1 MTAEDRPRRGLP
13 GRVTLAAAAV
23 LAAASLAAC
32 AAQAQPVAA
41 TRPDR
46 PAATR
51 TPSPAASQPG
61 VQAPAV
67 QTVAAPTKVRAKG
80 AALADAA
87 TRQLLWSR
95 GISTEL
101 PIGSITKVMTA
112 LIVIEAGDLNR
123 EIRIP
128 KSVLNYVAKYQ
139 AESAGL
145 HPGDVVTAR
154 DLLEA
159 MLLPSGCDA
168 AYVLALTYGPGMP
181 AFLAKMNATAVRLGM
196 TDTHFT
202 SPDGLP
208 YPTEY
213 STYSTPHDLINLG
226 LTAMQSPVFRAI
238 VAQRFYHLPKGKHHH
253 SYWWDNTNGLIGN
266 YNGADGIKTGY
277 TDAAKHC
284 LLFEAHRRGMT
295 LIGVVLGSPVT
306 GPDAGAQAAARLL
319 NWGFALKPQPA
330 AQAAAG

>member
-1 MTAEDRPRRGLP
+1 MNRMRGSSLKPP
-13 GRVTLAAAAV
+13 GRITLAAAVV
-23 LAAASLAAC
+23 LAVASLAAC
-32 AAQAQPVAA
+32 TAPARPVGAA
-41 TRPDR
+41 RPDR
-46 PAATR
+46 PAAR
-51 TPSPAASQPG
+51 PAASTPASQPG
-61 VQAPAV
+61 LQGPAI
-67 QTVAAPTKVRAKG
+67 QSVAAPTHVKARG

-87 TRQLLWSR
+87 SRQLLWSR
-95 GISTEL
+95 GIGTAL

-112 LIVIEAGDLNR
+112 LIVIEAGNLNR

-168 AYVLALTYGPGMP
+168 AYVLALTYGPGLP
-181 AFLAKMNATAVRLGM
+181 AFLAKMNATATRLGM
-196 TDTHFT
+196 TNTHFT

-238 VAQRFYHLPKGKHHH
+238 VTQRFYHLPKGKHHH
-253 SYWWDNTNGLIGN
+253 SYWWDNTNGLIGT
-266 YNGADGIKTGY
+266 YSGADGIKTGY

-306 GPDAGAQAAARLL
+306 GPDAGALAAARLL
-319 NWGFALKPQPA
+319 NWGFGLKLQPA
-330 AQAAAG
+330 VQAVAG

>member
-1 MTAEDRPRRGLP
+1 MTAARRPRKGMP
-13 GRVTLAAAAV
+13 GRVMLAAAAV

-32 AAQAQPVAA
+32 AAQARPVAA
-41 TRPDR
+41 ARHDR
-46 PAATR
+46 VVTP

-61 VQAPAV
+61 LQTPAA
-67 QTVAAPTKVRAKG
+67 QTAAAPTKVRAKG

-95 GISTEL
+95 GISTAL

-123 EIRIP
+123 QIRIP
-128 KSVLNYVAKYQ
+128 KSVLNYVARYQ

-208 YPTEY
+208 YPNEY

-226 LTAMQSPVFRAI
+226 MTAMQSPVFRAI

-266 YNGADGIKTGY
+266 YVGADGIKTGY

-284 LLFEAHRRGMT
+284 LLFEAHRHGMT

-319 NWGFALKPQPA
+319 NWGFALKPQPL
-330 AQAAAG
+330 AQAAVG